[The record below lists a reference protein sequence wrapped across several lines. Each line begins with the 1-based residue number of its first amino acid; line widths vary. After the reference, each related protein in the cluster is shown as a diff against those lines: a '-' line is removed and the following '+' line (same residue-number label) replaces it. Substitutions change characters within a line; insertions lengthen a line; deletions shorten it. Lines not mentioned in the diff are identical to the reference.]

1 MKASDMARPP
11 MRPGNPHTF
20 SSPATSSST
29 PGQQKAHGAGAR
41 PAQGATQAASDQPQ
55 PLDCFV
61 VYELFASAV
70 TALVS
75 FYLVKSCGVVAL
87 NYRTVVS
94 RPVVQQN
101 EASHDA
107 DHSAD
112 LYWLTSIHIQWFSSG
127 TLVVSTST
135 EQTPSLRCLDSTS
148 GEDQKQL
155 VGKCIRVAPNAML
168 ASKGRRR
175 RNLALLSRTSRN
187 GKES

>member
-1 MKASDMARPP
+1 

-29 PGQQKAHGAGAR
+29 PGQQKVQGGSAR
-41 PAQGATQAASDQPQ
+41 PVQGATQAGTGEHPQ

-70 TALVS
+70 TALLS
-75 FYLVKSCGVVAL
+75 FYLVKSCGAVAL

-94 RPVVQQN
+94 KSVAQQN
-101 EASHDA
+101 EGSQDI
-107 DHSAD
+107 DHYAD

-127 TLVVSTST
+127 MLVVSTST
-135 EQTPSLRCLDSTS
+135 EQTPRLRCLEFTS
-148 GEDQKQL
+148 GDDQKQL

-168 ASKGRRR
+168 VVGCKGRRR
-175 RNLALLSRTSRN
+175 
-187 GKES
+187 